1 MRYPAAADL
10 VIDHLDLGS
19 LAAIYQEIKAIQGYD
34 LAGRVAIKCRY
45 G

>member
-10 VIDHLDLGS
+10 VIDHLDLG
-19 LAAIYQEIKAIQGYD
+19 AFTAIYQEIETIQGYD

>member
-10 VIDHLDLGS
+10 VIDHLYLGTFT
-19 LAAIYQEIKAIQGYD
+19 AIYQEIEAIEGYY